1 MRNKI
6 FSRSEGVNMCYI
18 YELLRKV
25 RWSRE
30 VLTVLNKNCKGIVEL
45 KEILFVLVRV
55 KIKDYKASYFFF
67 FLRADNTCSFK
78 HFVVSHTKKKKRKNN
93 NNKKRSK

>member
-1 MRNKI
+1 
-6 FSRSEGVNMCYI
+6 MCYI

-45 KEILFVLVRV
+45 KGILFVLVRV

-67 FLRADNTCSFK
+67 FIS
-78 HFVVSHTKKKKRKNN
+78 
-93 NNKKRSK
+93 

>member
-1 MRNKI
+1 
-6 FSRSEGVNMCYI
+6 MCYI

-45 KEILFVLVRV
+45 KGILFVLVRV

-67 FLRADNTCSFK
+67 LRAGNTCSFK
-78 HFVVSHTKKKKRKNN
+78 HFAVSHTKKKKRKNN
-93 NNKKRSK
+93 NNNKKRSK

>member
-1 MRNKI
+1 
-6 FSRSEGVNMCYI
+6 MCYI

-45 KEILFVLVRV
+45 QGILFVLVRV

-67 FLRADNTCSFK
+67 LRAGNTCSFK
-78 HFVVSHTKKKKRKNN
+78 HYVVSRTKKKKETTTTTTRKEV
-93 NNKKRSK
+93 NKCQYFNT

>member
-6 FSRSEGVNMCYI
+6 FSRNEGFNMCDI

-45 KEILFVLVRV
+45 
-55 KIKDYKASYFFF
+55 
-67 FLRADNTCSFK
+67 
-78 HFVVSHTKKKKRKNN
+78 
-93 NNKKRSK
+93 